1 MCLLHISD
9 SCTEEAVLG
18 SELTTVVGRNG
29 THWFGLLAF
38 FWIIVWSVYIYIWQV
53 ILVFLFVC
61 FPFVM
66 NLFKFWNFCQIY
78 RKIFKK

>member
-18 SELTTVVGRNG
+18 SELTTIVGRNG

-38 FWIIVWSVYIYIWQV
+38 FWIIVWSVYIYMASDTG
-53 ILVFLFVC
+53 
-61 FPFVM
+61 FPFC
-66 NLFKFWNFCQIY
+66 LFSFCNELV
-78 RKIFKK
+78 